1 MQSIWRLFLLLLA
14 LACLTPSFASTQFE
28 KEIEAVREVYL
39 IATDGNARDIRR
51 AAKKIRQLEKQY
63 PGNPLILAYK
73 GGVLALRGKEIGKR
87 PLDRMRETEEGLH
100 IIDRALRT
108 LRSHKGHYLEIV
120 EARLVATYVFINLPD
135 SVFHRLREGQHIV
148 KQLLAHPQF
157 EKMPQGLQAAIYF
170 AAAIA
175 AKKYNNTTQ
184 QKHYLELALKADPNG
199 KSGQQAKIQL
209 KHLTN

>member
-1 MQSIWRLFLLLLA
+1 MKPTWSLLVLFSA

-39 IATDGNARDIRR
+39 AATDGSTRDIRR
-51 AAKKIRQLEKQY
+51 ATKKIRQLEKQY
-63 PGNPLILAYK
+63 PGNPLVLAYK
-73 GGVLALRGKEIGKR
+73 GGALALRGKEIGKR

-100 IIDRALRT
+100 IIDRALRA

-120 EARLVATYVFINLPD
+120 EAQLVSTYVFINLPD

-148 KQLLAHPQF
+148 RQLLVHPQF
-157 EKMPQGLQAAIYF
+157 EQMPQGLQAAIYF

-175 AKKYNNTTQ
+175 AKKYNDITQ
-184 QKHYLELALKADPNG
+184 QKHYLELALQADPDG
-199 KSGQQAKIQL
+199 KSGQQAKMQL
-209 KHLTN
+209 KHLAN